1 MRLYLLG
8 LFALTAATPAFA
20 REPAPRPAPQI
31 DAAQVG
37 ALLSN
42 PLIQEGLAAVVDQ
55 YAGALLQTRV
65 GPVAKLAGPDTGIR
79 QEDTLGDVIG
89 RQDPQYADHIHK
101 GAKGAIAATGQ
112 AAKDIASMSAELQRT
127 AERLRTVLGSTN
139 LGLDSA
145 HN

>member
-8 LFALTAATPAFA
+8 LF
-20 REPAPRPAPQI
+20 
-31 DAAQVG
+31 G

-89 RQDPQYADHIHK
+89 RQDPQYADHIRK

-112 AAKDIASMSAELQRT
+112 AAKDLASMSAELQRT

-145 HN
+145 RN

>member
-65 GPVAKLAGPDTGIR
+65 GPVAKLAGPDAGIR
-79 QEDTLGDVIG
+79 QDDTLGDVIG
-89 RQDPQYADHIHK
+89 RRDPAYADHLHK

-112 AAKDIASMSAELQRT
+112 AAKDVASMTAELQRT
-127 AERLRTVLGSTN
+127 ADRLRAVLGNSG

-145 HN
+145 R

>member
-20 REPAPRPAPQI
+20 REPAPRSAPQV

-65 GPVAKLAGPDTGIR
+65 GPVAKLAGPDAGIR

-89 RQDPQYADHIHK
+89 RQDPHYADYIHR

-112 AAKDIASMSAELQRT
+112 AAKDVASLTAELQRT
-127 AERLRTVLGSTN
+127 TDRLRAVLGSSG
-139 LGLDSA
+139 LGLDA
-145 HN
+145 PR